1 MEIFLDVTETLNPA
15 VCFMAH
21 ERLTTFLLVM
31 LLNANKT

>member
-1 MEIFLDVTETLNPA
+1 MEMFKDITETLNPP

-21 ERLTTFLLVM
+21 EHLTTFLLVM